1 MKKSRGP
8 QKKPSI
14 VLSSQEKNERLKKK
28 RKLGHEALV
37 QQPLLLASNEELIKK
52 NKELQVSNDALRCS
66 LEPRHAAKEQELKEK
81 IVFER
86 QLAAVASRE
95 AHDLRHKLRERD
107 EEMAKERR
115 ALQIDAKKANIMYD
129 AATEKERLLSS
140 SLQELKVK
148 TYLVFEMANAL
159 GCFSEDVQVL
169 EEDNQ
174 SILERL

>member
-1 MKKSRGP
+1 M
-8 QKKPSI
+8 
-14 VLSSQEKNERLKKK
+14 
-28 RKLGHEALV
+28 
-37 QQPLLLASNEELIKK
+37 
-52 NKELQVSNDALRCS
+52 
-66 LEPRHAAKEQELKEK
+66 
-81 IVFER
+81 ER

-115 ALQIDAKKANIMYD
+115 ALQIDAKKANRIYD
-129 AATEKERLLSS
+129 AATEKERLPSS

-148 TYLVFEMANAL
+148 NCLVVEMTNAL